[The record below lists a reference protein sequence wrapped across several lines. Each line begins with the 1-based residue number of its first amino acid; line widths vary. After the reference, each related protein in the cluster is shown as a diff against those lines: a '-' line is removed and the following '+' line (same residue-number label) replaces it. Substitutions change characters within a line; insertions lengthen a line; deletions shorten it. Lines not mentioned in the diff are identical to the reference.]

1 MIKILSIKAR
11 EILDSRGNPTI
22 EVECVVDGQVYG
34 KASVP
39 SGASTGVHEAIEL
52 RDHDDKRYGGLG
64 VTKAVLNVNIEIN
77 NHLKDKSFNQESLD
91 KTLIELDDT
100 ENKSRLGANA
110 ILGVSLAFA
119 RACANK
125 QNVELYEYISL
136 ISGTKEVMLPQPRF
150 NILNGGRQADSG
162 LDIQEFMIAPLGFDS
177 FTKKVEVAVEVVSSL
192 KKILIERGYSVS
204 VGDEGGF
211 APKLSSNEEAFDLI
225 KQAVVGAEYSLDDV
239 RIGIDAAASEFFEEG
254 KYQINIDGIKK
265 DLTSSELISWYED
278 LFKKHQ
284 LISIEDGLS
293 EDDWQGF
300 SELVDVLGDKVK
312 IVGDDLTVTNVDRI
326 KTAFEKKSINS
337 VLIKLNQIGT
347 LTETIKAVS
356 MTKEY
361 GWAPFISHRSGET
374 TDTFIADLSVGLAC
388 DFIKAG
394 SPVRGERVCKYNRLM
409 EIENIINSNKL

>member
-1 MIKILSIKAR
+1 MVKILSLKAR
-11 EILDSRGNPTI
+11 EILDSRGNPTV

-52 RDHDDKRYGGLG
+52 RDHDTKRYGGLG
-64 VTKAVLNVNIEIN
+64 VTKAVLNVNTEIN
-77 NHLKDKSFNQESLD
+77 NHLKDKSFDQESLD
-91 KTLIELDDT
+91 RALIDLDGT
-100 ENKSRLGANA
+100 NNKSRLGANA

-125 QNVELYEYISL
+125 QNVELYEYISS
-136 ISGTKEVMLPQPRF
+136 ISGTKEVMLPQPMF
-150 NILNGGRQADSG
+150 NILNGGRHADSG
-162 LDIQEFMIAPLGFDS
+162 LDIQEFMVAPVGFDS
-177 FTKKVEVAVEVVSSL
+177 FTKKVEVAVEIVSAL
-192 KKILIERGYSVS
+192 KKILVGKGYATS

-211 APKLSSNEEAFDLI
+211 APKLSSNDEAFDLI
-225 KQAVVGAEYSLDDV
+225 RQAIVDAGYSLDDV
-239 RIGIDAAASEFFEEG
+239 RIGIDAAASEFFEED
-254 KYQINIDGIKK
+254 KYRINIDGIKR

-284 LISIEDGLS
+284 LISIEDGLA

-300 SELVDVLGDKVK
+300 SEFVDVLGDKVK

-361 GWAPFISHRSGET
+361 GWAPFVSHRSGET

-409 EIENIINSNKL
+409 EIENMINPMKL

>member
-1 MIKILSIKAR
+1 MVKILSIKAR
-11 EILDSRGNPTI
+11 EILDSRGNPTV
-22 EVECVVDGQVYG
+22 EVECLVEGQILG

-39 SGASTGVHEAIEL
+39 SGASTGVHEAVEL
-52 RDHDDKRYGGLG
+52 RDHDEKRYGGFG
-64 VTKAVLNVNIEIN
+64 VTKAVLNVNTEIN
-77 NHLKDKSFNQESLD
+77 DRFKDKNFDQESLD
-91 KTLIELDDT
+91 KTLIELDGT

-125 QNVELYEYISL
+125 QNIKLYEYISS
-136 ISGTKEVMLPQPRF
+136 ISGIKEVMLPQPMF
-150 NILNGGRQADSG
+150 NILNGGRHADSG
-162 LDIQEFMIAPLGFDS
+162 LDIQEFMIAPVGFDS
-177 FTKKVEVAVEVVSSL
+177 FTKNVEVATEVVSAL
-192 KKILIERGYSVS
+192 KKILIGKGYATS

-225 KQAVVGAEYSLDDV
+225 KRAIADAGYSLDDV
-239 RIGIDAAASEFFEEG
+239 RIGIDAAASEFFIEG
-254 KYQINIDGIKK
+254 KYQINIDGIKR

-278 LFKKHQ
+278 LFQKHQ

-293 EDDWQGF
+293 QDDWQGF
-300 SELVDVLGDKVK
+300 SDLVDILGDKVK

-326 KTAFEKKSINS
+326 NTAFEKKSINA
-337 VLIKLNQIGT
+337 VLIKPNQIGT

-356 MTKEY
+356 ITKEY
-361 GWAPFISHRSGET
+361 GWIPFVSHRSGET
-374 TDTFIADLSVGLAC
+374 TDTFISDLAVGLAC

-409 EIENIINSNKL
+409 EIESIINSRKL

>member
-136 ISGTKEVMLPQPRF
+136 ISGTKEVMLPQPMF
-150 NILNGGRQADSG
+150 NILNGGRHADSG